1 MVAFLLSLA
10 TKLLGWLATVLPVSP
25 FANLALDGAATA
37 LGWLNW
43 VVPVGQMATLFAAWL
58 ACVVVWQVVNFVST
72 RWTSVLSMVG
82 GTK

>member
-25 FANLALDGAATA
+25 FVNLALDGAAAA

-82 GTK
+82 GAK